1 MLPIE
6 EQLSILVHLSMAD
19 KFMAEEESGLI
30 HKIGERSGLSPDEVE
45 VIIDNPK
52 PIPRLK
58 DLPSDEKFEYLYNV
72 IQLMKVD
79 GKIHQ
84 SEISFCEKLAV
95 ALGYKPGVVAEL
107 SAYIYSDP
115 NINTK
120 QSYLRSIA
128 DQHMMPR
135 RDLNE

>member
-19 KFMAEEESGLI
+19 KFIAKEESGMI
-30 HKIGERSGLSPDEVE
+30 HKIGENSGLSHEQVE

-52 PIPRLK
+52 PIPILK
-58 DLPSDEKFEYLYNV
+58 DLPSDEKYNYLFNV

-84 SEISFCEKLAV
+84 SEIQFCERLAM

-115 NINTK
+115 NINTR
-120 QSYLRSIA
+120 QSFLRSIA
-128 DQHMMPR
+128 DQHLIPR
-135 RDLNE
+135 K